1 MDPSCGPTGKKNK
14 GKGKGKCQGAGNPDE
29 GTQPREVK
37 FADDDPGGQLLARLK
52 ALILEC
58 EVQAAR
64 NLLPRLK
71 TLVQSGGAHGA
82 HARSPLSPC
91 RTVRPML
98 RPVGGGVR
106 GPRPNQAPAPSRLSE
121 TTKGPNTPSRS
132 EPSRLSLGSVNQAWW
147 PGKVASF
154 AKFVQTV
161 DMGKV
166 PEADIAVAT
175 LAEALE
181 LKARASRV
189 CP

>member
-1 MDPSCGPTGKKNK
+1 MGRRGKNK

-121 TTKGPNTPSRS
+121 QRPKYPKSQRAKPF
-132 EPSRLSLGSVNQAWW
+132 EPWVVNQAWW